1 MSHSRQI
8 NMTKLQSPIPLG
20 PEDHVR
26 IAPNI
31 ATHPAPSTKELR
43 KNYTCCF

>member
-8 NMTKLQSPIPLG
+8 NMVKLQSPIPLG

-31 ATHPAPSTKELR
+31 ATHPTKELM
-43 KNYTCCF
+43 KDYTCCF